1 MYEYEIQ
8 DRRRSRK
15 APSGVAKKRE
25 IISHRRADKA
35 TVVTVL
41 EARMRTS
48 VDGAT
53 DSTFTNVHVD
63 SVAEAFMAVKE
74 HAPRALLLSTAVVQQ
89 QALSEI
95 ARLVMKNPGVLPVAV
110 ACSDGPVPGELLL
123 SLGACGVRRFLDL
136 NGRGGWEGLRGLLD
150 GGGGETEAVILR
162 TLLPQLREASDESR
176 HFFAALV
183 RRAPS
188 TVTVRALAKVLGISA
203 STLMSRF
210 FRASIPS
217 PKSYLS
223 MTRLLYAAAF
233 FERKAISIADVAN
246 SLNFSS
252 PQSFGRHVRLIL
264 GLTAG
269 EFRRDLSLPEALDHY
284 VARLI
289 VPHRDVF
296 RSFNP
301 LGPGYLRDSNEL
313 PRDVLLRD
321 QMIA

>member
-1 MYEYEIQ
+1 MYEYAIE
-8 DRRRSRK
+8 DRRRSQK
-15 APSGVAKKRE
+15 PSNRASKKRE
-25 IISHRRADKA
+25 TVSHRRPDKA
-35 TVVTVL
+35 TVVTIL

-63 SVAEAFMAVKE
+63 SVAEAVMAVRE
-74 HAPRALLLSTAVVQQ
+74 HSPRALLLSTALVQQ
-89 QALSEI
+89 QGLSEI
-95 ARLVMKNPGVLPVAV
+95 ARLVTKNPGVMPVAV
-110 ACSDGPVPGELLL
+110 AFSDDAVPGELLL

-136 NGRGGWEGLRGLLD
+136 NGRGGWESLRGLLD

-162 TLLPQLREASDESR
+162 ALLPQLEEASDESR

-183 RRAPS
+183 RTAPS
-188 TVTVRALAKVLGISA
+188 TGTVRALARVLGIRA

-223 MTRLLYAAAF
+223 MTRLLYAAAY
-233 FERKAISIADVAN
+233 FETNAISIADVAN

-252 PQSFGRHVRLIL
+252 PQSFGRHVRMVV

-269 EFRRDLSLPEALDHY
+269 EFRRELSLAAALDHY

-289 VPHRDVF
+289 VPHRDAF

-313 PRDVLLRD
+313 PRDVLFRD
-321 QMIA
+321 QLIA